1 MIARQRRHWDDLAFL
16 DPLWAILSDPGRRFG
31 GWDAG
36 EFFAT
41 GEREISEILSRQRP
55 QHTEAVLDFGC
66 GVGRLTRA
74 LARRFDRC
82 VGIDISPR
90 MIELARTL
98 NADVERCVFMV
109 NDADSLEMFDSE
121 EFDFV
126 YSNIVLQH
134 LPTRRSIAKVI
145 AEFMRVV
152 RASGLVVFQLPA
164 RIAPLH
170 RLQPRAKLYRV
181 LRRFGVPPEF
191 LYRRIRLHPITMRAL
206 PEAVV
211 KNVLVEAGA
220 RVVTTSPGNGR
231 LIYYAIK

>member
-1 MIARQRRHWDDLAFL
+1 MIARQRRNWDDLAFL
-16 DPLWAILSDPGRRFG
+16 DPLWAILSDPARRFG
-31 GWDAG
+31 GWDVG

-55 QHTEAVLDFGC
+55 QHTEAALDFGC

-82 VGIDISPR
+82 VGVDISPR
-90 MIELARTL
+90 MIELARTR

-109 NDADSLEMFDSE
+109 NDADSLEMFDSV

-134 LPTRRSIAKVI
+134 LPTRRSITKVI

-152 RASGLVVFQLPA
+152 RPSGLVVFQLPA

-170 RLQPRAKLYRV
+170 RLQPRPKLYRV
-181 LRRFGVPPEF
+181 LRRLGFPPEF
-191 LYRRIRLHPITMRAL
+191 LYRRLRLHPITMRAL
-206 PEAVV
+206 PVAVV
-211 KNVLVEAGA
+211 KNVLVGAGA

-231 LIYYAIK
+231 LIYYATK